1 MGYIPMEKYLIT
13 GFSGFVGYYFV
24 NYLNSVAK
32 EKISILGLDISEPS
46 DFKYWNFENLDIAL
60 KKINILDSNEIDNV
74 ICEYKPDYIL
84 HLAALSSVGKSWDDP
99 AGCFSN
105 NTGIFLNIVESV
117 RKQNLKC
124 KILCIGSSEEY
135 GFVDSK
141 DIPISE
147 MLNINPSSPY
157 AVTKVAQEG
166 MSTCYVARYGM
177 DINLTRSFNHI
188 GPRQRDTFVIAS
200 FAKQVAQAYVDGKKD
215 FVMTTGNLEVI
226 RDFLDVRDVVAA
238 YYLIL
243 KNGKPGELYN
253 VCSGIGYPLKDI
265 IKSLGEISGIN
276 ISTRVNPDFI
286 RPNDMPIIIGD
297 NSKISKHTGWKPE
310 FNIKRS
316 LTDIFNYWVEQLKK

>member
-1 MGYIPMEKYLIT
+1 MIKYLIT
-13 GFSGFVGYYFV
+13 GFSGFVGYHFI
-24 NYLNSVAK
+24 NYLNSVVE
-32 EKISILGLDISEPS
+32 EKNSVLGLDISEPYDYS
-46 DFKYWNFENLDIAL
+46 NWNFKNLDICY
-60 KKINILDSNEIDNV
+60 KTINILNKEEVSDV
-74 ICEYKPDYIL
+74 IGEYKPDYIL

-117 RKQNLKC
+117 RKQKLKC

-141 DIPISE
+141 YIPISE

-166 MSTCYVARYGM
+166 MSKCYVAKYGM
-177 DINLTRSFNHI
+177 NINLTRSFNHI
-188 GPRQRDTFVIAS
+188 GPRQKDTFVIAS

-215 FVMTTGNLEVI
+215 FVMTTGNLEVV

-276 ISTRVNPDFI
+276 ISACVNPDFI

>member
-1 MGYIPMEKYLIT
+1 MLERYLIT
-13 GFSGFVGYYFV
+13 GFSGFVGYHFV
-24 NYLNSVAK
+24 SYLNSVTEGK
-32 EKISILGLDISEPS
+32 VSVLGLDIGEPN
-46 DFKYWNFENLDIAL
+46 DFDDWSFNNLDINFR
-60 KKINILDSNEIDNV
+60 KVDILDKNAVSEIVEN
-74 ICEYKPDYIL
+74 YRPNYIL
-84 HLAALSSVGKSWDDP
+84 HLAALSSVGKSWDSP
-99 AGCFSN
+99 AECFTN
-105 NTGIFLNIVESV
+105 NTGIFLNLVESA
-117 RKQNLKC
+117 RKLQLDC

-135 GFVDSK
+135 GFVDENN
-141 DIPISE
+141 IPISE
-147 MLNINPSSPY
+147 TLNINPSNPY

-166 MSTCYVARYGM
+166 MSKCYVAKYGM

-265 IKSLGEISGIN
+265 IKFLGEISGIN
-276 ISTRVNPDFI
+276 ISTCVNPDFI